1 MRKWSTQ
8 RFLDRQALG
17 TAATVAVV
25 AAVGLATQIPSDSDQ
40 VPPEVEQKASDA
52 DQSTPDA
59 DQPEYM
65 AKTKPTRTWPNA
77 LQAIEEP
84 PTAEI

>member
-40 VPPEVEQKASDA
+40 VPPEVDERASDA

-59 DQPEYM
+59 DQTDYM
-65 AKTKPTRTWPNA
+65 VRTKPTRMWPNA
-77 LQAIEEP
+77 LETKEEP
-84 PTAEI
+84 FMAES

>member
-1 MRKWSTQ
+1 MRKRGSQ
-8 RFLDRQALG
+8 RFLDRQDLG
-17 TAATVAVV
+17 TTSTVAVV
-25 AAVGLATQIPSDSDQ
+25 AVEGLATQMTSDSDQ
-40 VPPEVEQKASDA
+40 ARSEVEQRGSNA
-52 DQSTPDA
+52 DQSTLDA
-59 DQPEYM
+59 DQAEYM

>member
-1 MRKWSTQ
+1 MRKWSTK
-8 RFLDRQALG
+8 RFLDRRALG

-25 AAVGLATQIPSDSDQ
+25 TAVGLATQMTSDSDQ

-65 AKTKPTRTWPNA
+65 AKTKPTRMWPNA
-77 LQAIEEP
+77 LEAKEGP
-84 PTAEI
+84 STAES